1 MAIESLVISNINT
14 LIIPVIVSSF
24 DNDPTPSNDV
34 LLLENNFKLLLEDNS
49 SILLEK

>member
-1 MAIESLVISNINT
+1 MAIKSLIVSNTNV
-14 LIIPVIVSSF
+14 LIIPVIIFPF
-24 DNDPTPSNDV
+24 DNEPTPSNDV